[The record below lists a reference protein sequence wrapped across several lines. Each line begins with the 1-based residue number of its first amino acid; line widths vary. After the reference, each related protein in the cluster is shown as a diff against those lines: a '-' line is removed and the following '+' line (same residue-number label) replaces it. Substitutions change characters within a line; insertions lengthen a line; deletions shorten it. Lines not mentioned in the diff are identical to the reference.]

1 MICPVSSAHISSV
14 SSSLH
19 DSYVLA
25 VNFEQVIVSVI
36 LFTTLFA
43 NWKMLCSTSAVE
55 VSLVL
60 SCFRISNVSAADFGQ
75 VIVPVFLGF
84 FVVY

>member
-14 SSSLH
+14 SSCLQ
-19 DSYVLA
+19 DSDVA
-25 VNFEQVIVSVI
+25 FNFEQTIVSVI

-43 NWKMLCSTSAVE
+43 NRKMLCCTSAVE

-60 SCFRISNVSAADFGQ
+60 SYLRISNVSAADFEQ
-75 VIVPVFLGF
+75 VIVPVIRGFLL
-84 FVVY
+84 VC

>member
-14 SSSLH
+14 SSRLH
-19 DSYVLA
+19 DSYVLG

-43 NWKMLCSTSAVE
+43 NWKMLCYTLAVE

-60 SCFRISNVSAADFGQ
+60 SCFRISNISAADFGQ
-75 VIVPVFLGF
+75 VIVPVFWGF
-84 FVVY
+84 FVVC